1 MELETKA
8 LEEVLSSFGSRLIE
22 KARANLNK
30 KGKRAK
36 GTLFNEMSYDIEK
49 TTTGVKF
56 KMDFGSAEDYWMFV
70 DQGVKG
76 AGGFSGSG
84 RMRGGT
90 TDFRFGTGT
99 GQKGGLRK
107 AIRRWVDIKGIK
119 GRIQKDWKNNKGAGR
134 FITKDSLVFLISRSI
149 HQRGLERTL
158 FISKPYDDMIDDLKL
173 ELVGALA
180 EDVDNSI
187 EIEQPEKLEINLSKK

>member
-36 GTLFNEMSYDIEK
+36 GTLFDQMSYDIEK
-49 TTTGVKF
+49 TMSGVKF
-56 KMDFGSAEDYWMFV
+56 KMDFGSAEDYWEFV
-70 DQGVKG
+70 DQGVQG
-76 AGGFSGSG
+76 AGGFKGSG
-84 RMRGGT
+84 RKRGQGSP
-90 TDFRFGTGT
+90 FKFGRK
-99 GQKGGLRK
+99 QPPLR
-107 AIRRWVDIKGIK
+107 AILPWISLKGIK
-119 GRIQKDWKNNKGAGR
+119 GRDKKGR
-134 FITKDSLVFLISRSI
+134 FITKNSLAFLIARSI
-149 HQRGLERTL
+149 KQRGIERTR

-187 EIEQPEKLEINLSKK
+187 EIEQPDKIEINLSKK

>member
-1 MELETKA
+1 MDIETTEIEA
-8 LEEVLSSFGSRLIE
+8 ILSSFGSKLIE

-49 TTTGVKF
+49 TMSGIKF
-56 KMDFGSAEDYWMFV
+56 KMDFGSADDYWMFV

-99 GQKGGLRK
+99 GPKGGLRR
-107 AIRRWVDIKGIK
+107 AIRRWIDIKGIK

-149 HQRGLERTL
+149 YQRGLERTR
-158 FISKPYDDMIDDLKL
+158 FITKPYDDMIGDLN
-173 ELVGALA
+173 A
-180 EDVDNSI
+180 EIAEAFAVDIDNSI
-187 EIEQPEKLEINLSKK
+187 ELENPDKIEINLSKK

>member
-36 GTLFNEMSYDIEK
+36 GTLFDQMSYDIEK
-49 TTTGVKF
+49 TTKGVKF
-56 KMDFGSAEDYWMFV
+56 KMDFGNADDYWQFI
-70 DQGVKG
+70 DQGVQG
-76 AGGFSGSG
+76 AGGFKGSG
-84 RMRGGT
+84 RKRGQGSP
-90 TDFRFGTGT
+90 FRFGTGT
-99 GQKGGLRK
+99 GQTGGLRK
-107 AIRRWVDIKGIK
+107 AIRRWVAIKGIK

-149 HQRGLERTL
+149 YQRGLERTL

-187 EIEQPEKLEINLSKK
+187 EIEQPDKIEINLSKK

>member
-1 MELETKA
+1 
-8 LEEVLSSFGSRLIE
+8 
-22 KARANLNK
+22 
-30 KGKRAK
+30 
-36 GTLFNEMSYDIEK
+36 MSYDIEK
-49 TTTGVKF
+49 TMSGIKF
-56 KMDFGSAEDYWMFV
+56 KMDFGNADDYWVFV

-99 GQKGGLRK
+99 GPKGGLRR
-107 AIRRWVDIKGIK
+107 AIRRWIDIKGIK

-149 HQRGLERTL
+149 YQRGLERTL
-158 FISKPYDDMIDDLKL
+158 FISKPYDDMIGDLN
-173 ELVGALA
+173 A
-180 EDVDNSI
+180 EIAEAFAVDIDNSI
-187 EIEQPEKLEINLSKK
+187 ELENPDKIEINLSKK